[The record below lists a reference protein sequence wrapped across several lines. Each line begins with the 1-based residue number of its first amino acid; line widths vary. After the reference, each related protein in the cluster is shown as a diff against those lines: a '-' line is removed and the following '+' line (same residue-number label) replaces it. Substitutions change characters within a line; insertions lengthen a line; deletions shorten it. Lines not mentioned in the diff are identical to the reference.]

1 MALNNYNSLKY
12 TIHLLLG
19 IFILSMS
26 SCREENQFPKV
37 ESSYFGT
44 TADGDEVQEYT
55 LENNQGMVVKVIS
68 YGGIITSL
76 EVPNDKGAIGDV
88 VLGFNELK
96 DYQEGSP
103 YFGALIGRYGNRI
116 ANAAFDLEGFTYQLA
131 ANNGVNHL
139 HGGLKGF
146 DKVVWQVESKETEQ
160 GPSLILNY
168 LSADMEEG
176 YPGNL
181 SVEVVYLLTDQN
193 ELKVSYSATTDK
205 KTVVNLTQHSY
216 FNLSGDFSK
225 DILDH
230 RVQILADKFLPVD
243 NTLIPTGD
251 LTSVKGTPFDFL
263 SEKTIGK
270 EIEHEDEQL
279 IRGLGYDHCF
289 VLNNFNKGMRLAAK
303 VIHSDS
309 GRVMEVFT
317 DQPAIQFY
325 TGNFLDGTLSSKQGG
340 VYNHRTGF
348 CLETQHYPDSPNQNH
363 FPSTVLDVGEHYQTQ
378 TIYKFSVLN
387 E

>member
-1 MALNNYNSLKY
+1 MSLKSFKSFKY
-12 TIHLLLG
+12 SLYAFLG
-19 IFILSMS
+19 IFILMMY
-26 SCREENQFPKV
+26 SCQQKNLFPKV
-37 ESSYFGT
+37 ESSYFGST
-44 TADGDEVQEYT
+44 DDGIEIQEYI
-55 LENNQGMVVKVIS
+55 LKNNHGMMVKIIS

-76 EVPNDKGAIGDV
+76 EIPDNKGAFGDV

-96 DYQEGSP
+96 DYQERSP
-103 YFGALIGRYGNRI
+103 YFGALVGRYGNRI
-116 ANAAFDLEGFTYQLA
+116 ANASFELEGVTYDLA
-131 ANNGVNHL
+131 ANDGVNHL

-146 DKVVWQVESKETEQ
+146 DKVVWKIEPKETQQ
-160 GPSLILNY
+160 GPSLILSY
-168 LSADMEEG
+168 SSPDMEEG

-181 SVEVVYLLTDQN
+181 SVEVVYILTDQN
-193 ELKVSYSATTDK
+193 ELKVSYSARTDK

-230 RVQILADKFLPVD
+230 RVQILADQFLPVN

-251 LTSVKGTPFDFL
+251 FSSVKGTAFDFL
-263 SEKTIGK
+263 SEKSIGK
-270 EIEHEDEQL
+270 EIENVDEQL
-279 IRGLGYDHCF
+279 NRGMGYDHCF
-289 VLNNFNKGMRLAAK
+289 VLNDSNKGMRLAAK
-303 VIHSDS
+303 VVHSES

-325 TGNFLDGTLSSKQGG
+325 TGNFLDGTLPSKQGG
-340 VYNHRTGF
+340 FYQHRTGF
-348 CLETQHYPDSPNQNH
+348 CLETQHYPDSPNQKN
-363 FPSTVLDVGEHYQTQ
+363 FPSTVLDIGEHYQTQ